1 MKALN
6 KTGAVLIEGRGLCC
20 SPLLWVCLKCC
31 TFDLSLP
38 KLLVLQGR
46 GRLLK
51 RWRLL
56 CVLAL
61 QSGGVFMYI
70 SQKAVLSWLLIIS
83 RCGFKCVDS
92 EGVYIRVMSTQ
103 QHILFIFIA
112 GSVLSHTSAFDY
124 YKYAYY
130 LFCNTPLPVGRHV
143 LHWIIKKY
151 TTSTDGVLKFPFE
164 VPHVAA
170 TTCKCKLLV
179 NDIVGRRDRLHK
191 AEL

>member
-1 MKALN
+1 MLLAFALSVF
-6 KTGAVLIEGRGLCC
+6 KVLHIW
-20 SPLLWVCLKCC
+20 PLTAQTPRAARQRKW
-31 TFDLSLP
+31 
-38 KLLVLQGR
+38 
-46 GRLLK
+46 LLK

-103 QHILFIFIA
+103 QHIIA
-112 GSVLSHTSAFDY
+112 DESSYSFLLQARFCHTQVLLTTINTLIT
-124 YKYAYY
+124 